1 MTSQN
6 FQYIEGGGGDLYVN
20 PRVGGSGV
28 LSKIGGRGFV
38 GDGNGRDEGAGGVGG
53 ISSGHGG
60 GEETG

>member
-1 MTSQN
+1 M
-6 FQYIEGGGGDLYVN
+6 N

-38 GDGNGRDEGAGGVGG
+38 GDGNGRGNGAAGVAG

-60 GEETG
+60 GEGTG